1 MREKGVRLAQIPKKM
16 QVGACMPVGVQLI
29 SYGRLRLAQLLGQL
43 GVLLTL
49 AQIARSM
56 QITHSPPPA
65 SKDGVSSSSS
75 A

>member
-1 MREKGVRLAQIPKKM
+1 
-16 QVGACMPVGVQLI
+16 
-29 SYGRLRLAQLLGQL
+29 LAQLLGQL